1 MIVKHFA
8 YSQKT
13 FLFCIYSDIVLIMEH
28 YSIKTK
34 KGIEKKMKREK
45 TRRGTEREMGTRKKR
60 LNLERVPRSR

>member
-1 MIVKHFA
+1 
-8 YSQKT
+8 
-13 FLFCIYSDIVLIMEH
+13 MEH